1 MNKKEALALFKEM
14 YYISKNDSI
23 ANRENFHNFTD
34 SLCKD
39 RKITLKQ
46 YENWSNPYQLIRKS
60 EGPGANPGLAIP
72 S

>member
-1 MNKKEALALFKEM
+1 MNKKEALTLFKEM

-39 RKITLKQ
+39 GDITLKQ
-46 YENWSNPYQLIRKS
+46 YENWSNPY
-60 EGPGANPGLAIP
+60 
-72 S
+72 